1 MNGGKLTYIVYSPA
15 YHPQSGGT
23 LFLHGLVQAL
33 RDLGEEALLWPMAP
47 VYSKGLRGHLNRL
60 LSRSPIYD
68 TAPGLEQ
75 ALARRSD
82 LRRPH
87 VVIYP
92 ELVRGNPLGS
102 KNVVRWLLYKPGLR
116 HPFEFGKDDMFFRV
130 GDICDIPE
138 ITGGAPDLLLWKVS
152 PVYRNENRPGR
163 GGVCYMVRKGE
174 CKARIPETEVP
185 GALGLDGLAP
195 EEINDAFNRCDTF
208 YSYDEVTMYSQYAAV
223 CGCLSVVIPGLYPS
237 RAEWVAEHELAR
249 YGVAYGLDDLE
260 HARQTQHLVEGLLR
274 AEEEKGLETVRNFV
288 ALTRARF
295 G

>member
-1 MNGGKLTYIVYSPA
+1 MNKPLTYIVYAPSFNPT
-15 YHPQSGGT
+15 SGGT
-23 LFLHGLVQAL
+23 IFLHGLVQTL
-33 RDLGEEALLWPMAP
+33 RDLGEDALLWPMAP
-47 VYSKGLRGHLNRL
+47 VYSKGMRGHLKRFLN
-60 LSRSPIYD
+60 PPPYAA
-68 TAPGLEQ
+68 APGLED

-87 VVIYP
+87 VVVYP
-92 ELVRGNPLGS
+92 ELVQGNPLGS

-116 HPFEFGKDDMFFRV
+116 HPFEFGSDDMFFRV
-130 GDICDIPE
+130 GEVCDMPE

-152 PVYRNENRPGR
+152 PVYRNENRPDR
-163 GGVCYMVRKGE
+163 GGVCYMVRKGDR
-174 CKARIPETEVP
+174 KPRIPETEEP
-185 GALGLDGLAP
+185 GAICLDSLWK
-195 EEINDAFNRCDTF
+195 EEDINDAFNRCDTF